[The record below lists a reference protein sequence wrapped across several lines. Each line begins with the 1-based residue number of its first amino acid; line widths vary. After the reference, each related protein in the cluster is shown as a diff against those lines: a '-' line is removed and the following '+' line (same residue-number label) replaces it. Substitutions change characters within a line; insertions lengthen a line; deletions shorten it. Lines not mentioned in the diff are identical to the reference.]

1 MIIIHWN
8 NTIRTCS
15 IFLSHPQWHQKWKTI
30 NPKTFFKSYYVFLS
44 YVDWCHWI
52 ITFFF
57 GFKFWYFRS
66 NQYDKIINNRNI
78 LAAFGIDQKKKKQV
92 CMNEIVLSFIRTHHW
107 PHFVMCHS
115 NYSILFSL
123 YSNILYLPTITSF
136 MFNIFAISTI
146 FIWHN

>member
-78 LAAFGIDQKKKKQV
+78 LAAFGIDQKKKSKCVWMKLYYLSSEHTTDHISLCVIQI
-92 CMNEIVLSFIRTHHW
+92 IVFCSHYTQIFCT
-107 PHFVMCHS
+107 
-115 NYSILFSL
+115 
-123 YSNILYLPTITSF
+123 YLP
-136 MFNIFAISTI
+136 
-146 FIWHN
+146 